1 MFRLLTFRVA
11 AYLLAILA
19 FAPSASGQIA
29 MPDPT
34 QMAGMAI
41 PAPELP
47 DGTVSVRLVRE
58 QLGNNIVGH
67 EVTVTAGEATGTGKT
82 DETGRAAITGLPGG
96 ATANAH
102 AVVDGEQLTSKPF
115 QVPTTGGIRVILIAG
130 LEGLTAR
137 REQEAAEAAKA
148 PPAKG
153 IVVFGG
159 DTRFIFE
166 FQDDSLR
173 VFYLLDIVNTARTR
187 VDTGGPLIIDLPTG
201 AAGTTI
207 MEGSFPG
214 ATANGD
220 RVTIAGPFPPGTS
233 SVRIGY
239 GLDYNRSEVTIA
251 QKFPAAL
258 ERVNVILEQVG
269 DLHMTSPQFT
279 DHGNVKAD
287 DGTPFILG
295 NGGALAAGTPLTLQ
309 LAGLPSHSTW
319 PRNIALALAIG
330 IGLVGAWLAF
340 GSRSVSQEDLRKL
353 KARRDTLYGELAK
366 IEDQHRN
373 GRIDPGR
380 YHSRRHHLIT
390 ELERIYGELDNTP
403 GPRKPTGE
411 GSPESD
417 RAA

>member
-1 MFRLLTFRVA
+1 MFRFTAFL
-11 AYLLAILA
+11 ILILS
-19 FAPSASGQIA
+19 FARSGSAQVA

-67 EVTVTAGEATGTGKT
+67 EVTVTAGEATAAGKT
-82 DETGRAAITGLPGG
+82 DDSGRATITGLPGG

-102 AVVDGEQLTSKPF
+102 ATVGGETLTSKPF

-130 LEGLTAR
+130 LKDLTAR

-159 DTRFIFE
+159 DTRFILE

-173 VFYLLDIVNTARTR
+173 VFYLLDVVNTARTR
-187 VDTGGPLIIDLPTG
+187 VDIGGPLIIDLPTG

-214 ATANGD
+214 ATASGD
-220 RVTIAGPFPPGTS
+220 RVTVAGPFPPGTS
-233 SVRIGY
+233 SVRIAY
-239 GLDYNRSEVTIA
+239 VLDYSRSDVTIR

-258 ERVNVILEQVG
+258 ERVNVILEQIGGV
-269 DLHMTSPQFT
+269 HMTSPQFT
-279 DHGNVKAD
+279 KHGDVKAD

-295 NGGALAAGTPLTLQ
+295 NGGALTAGNELTLQ
-309 LAGLPSHSTW
+309 LSGLPSHNTW
-319 PRNIALALAIG
+319 PRNVALALALAIG
-330 IGLVGAWLAF
+330 AIGAWLAF
-340 GSRSVSQEDLRKL
+340 GSRSSSNEDRRKL

-366 IEDQHRN
+366 LEEQHRA
-373 GRIDPGR
+373 GRIDPAR
-380 YHSRRHHLIT
+380 YHSKRHHLVT
-390 ELERIYGELDNTP
+390 ELERIYGELDSTP
-403 GPRKPTGE
+403 G
-411 GSPESD
+411 SD